1 MQPLLFPMPF
11 PSGALFPLSGLPN
24 WLTVITR
31 INPLTHA
38 VAPLRQVV
46 FAAQHTPAAAA
57 ARFAGGV
64 TLFGSTLSNT
74 TCIGIT
80 GLFAAVFLALAV
92 AGFGKE

>member
-1 MQPLLFPMPF
+1 MLFL
-11 PSGALFPLSGLPN
+11 SGALFPLSGLPN

-31 INPLTHA
+31 INPLTYA

-46 FAAQHTPAAAA
+46 FAAQHMPAAAA

-74 TCIGIT
+74 TCIAIT
-80 GLFAAVFLALAV
+80 CLFAAVFLALAV
-92 AGFGKE
+92 AGFGNE